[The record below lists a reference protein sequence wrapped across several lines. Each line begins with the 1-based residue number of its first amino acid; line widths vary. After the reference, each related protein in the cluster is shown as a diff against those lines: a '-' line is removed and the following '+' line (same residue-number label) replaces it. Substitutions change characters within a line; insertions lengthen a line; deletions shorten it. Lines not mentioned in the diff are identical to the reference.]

1 METAES
7 SVIELESRLVGIE
20 SRSVGKKSKS
30 AGMESRSVGKKSKST
45 GMESRLESKTAGVE
59 SRSVGIES
67 RLVGTES
74 AGVESR
80 SVGLERGSS
89 LKKPVLDI
97 ENVRICEEHKTKDE
111 DIGEDPIATGREN
124 FSHHK
129 NTATSDLVGG
139 REGGRAGSR
148 DTRDKD
154 GPPFIARSS
163 PSSTS
168 SSSSSVSSS
177 LFPISPPMAAVHQK
191 PRPSRCGLDPQLYI
205 APPEDVGIK
214 RQAAWGLNNCARE
227 NLVWHPD
234 TGRASC

>member
-30 AGMESRSVGKKSKST
+30 VGMESRSVGKKSKST

-154 GPPFIARSS
+154 KDKAET
-163 PSSTS
+163 STS

-177 LFPISPPMAAVHQK
+177 LFPLSPPMAAVHQK
-191 PRPSRCGLDPQLYI
+191 PRPSRCGLDPQLYV

-214 RQAAWGLNNCARE
+214 RQAAWGLNNCAKE